1 MNVEVI
7 IGVGQSEMAYQS
19 IKDPKGVRIY
29 DVSFYDTNLLI
40 IG

>member
-19 IKDPKGVRIY
+19 IKDPKEYESMTCPLMTR
-29 DVSFYDTNLLI
+29 FC
-40 IG
+40 